1 MVIVLWSNVNV
12 YQAVTD
18 LKKKKQLLLV
28 ESFEQ
33 DVLF

>member
-18 LKKKKQLLLV
+18 LKKKLLLV